1 MTIFS
6 ADFSHFKPQPSLHMA
21 LTPQQPPA
29 ILFYRFYRP
38 RLGISKKCFKFA
50 ATNQGC
56 PNGGM
61 VDTRDLKSLGHCG
74 CAGSS
79 PASSTEKELSAKIAG
94 DSFFCVPRDQGV
106 MGNPG
111 VMGKLDQLD

>member
-1 MTIFS
+1 MYLCTRK
-6 ADFSHFKPQPSLHMA
+6 A
-21 LTPQQPPA
+21 
-29 ILFYRFYRP
+29 
-38 RLGISKKCFKFA
+38 G
-50 ATNQGC
+50 
-56 PNGGM
+56 PNGEM
-61 VDTRDLKSLGHCG
+61 VDTRDLKYLGHCG